1 MASYL
6 TPNRTS
12 DEIGDY
18 HTYANP
24 NDFVA
29 NFNLFDPSSP
39 TNLSFIGE
47 YAAVVS
53 NGITVNY
60 SAPLLPAPE
69 WIGSVGEA
77 VFLIGAERNSLWG
90 ASYAPS
96 FSNLAVPNISWST
109 DLVMFTHNSAQ
120 NILSTSYHVIELLS
134 NTRFTTTRPV
144 STIENFG
151 PLYYV
156 AGENT
161 PVGQHVFKAAVY
173 NATGNVPVTVQFDNV
188 APGTRANLT
197 VLTGAGPTASN
208 TLNSITGAVVS
219 TSTIVTSGD
228 AGFVFELPDLS
239 VAVLA
244 TFASNS
250 PDSTYA
256 TELLKSG
263 FGGYTGCSL
272 GREVSQGWG
281 NGC

>member
-1 MASYL
+1 MSSYL
-6 TPNRTS
+6 TPDRPVTT
-12 DEIGDY
+12 IGDY

-29 NFNLFDPSSP
+29 SFNLFDTESP

-47 YAAVVS
+47 YAAVTS
-53 NGITVNY
+53 NGLSVNY
-60 SAPLLPAPE
+60 SAPLLPDPT

-77 VFLIGAERNSLWG
+77 VFLIGAERNSVWG
-90 ASYAPS
+90 ASYAPT
-96 FSNLAVPNISWST
+96 FENLAVPNISWST
-109 DLVMFTHNSAQ
+109 DMVSFTHNTSQ
-120 NILSTSYHVIELLS
+120 DILSTSWHVTNLLS

-144 STIENFG
+144 SSIENFG

-161 PVGQHVFKAAVY
+161 PVGQYVFKAAVY
-173 NATGNVPVTVQFDNV
+173 NSTGNVPVTVAFDSV
-188 APGTRANLT
+188 PAGTKANLT
-197 VLTGAGPTASN
+197 VLRGANPTAAN
-208 TLNSITGAVVS
+208 TPAHREGAVIS
-219 TSTIVTSGD
+219 TTTMLTSGD
-228 AGFVFELPDLS
+228 SGFVFELPDLS

-256 TELLKSG
+256 TELVKSG

-272 GREVSQGWG
+272 GRGIVKGWG